1 MDYQLFLNQSE
12 LHDLISL
19 VVDECSR
26 HYYWS
31 TKGNQTNF
39 SYHMNIVNRLERLR
53 DHLKRVAQID

>member
-1 MDYQLFLNQSE
+1 MVYNLTLNKRE

-31 TKGNQTNF
+31 TKGNASNY
-39 SYHMNIVNRLERLR
+39 SYHMNVVERLEKLR
-53 DHLKRVAQID
+53 DKLKRVAHIE

>member
-1 MDYQLFLNQSE
+1 MDYKLSINKSE

-31 TKGNQTNF
+31 TKGNDSNF
-39 SYHMNIVNRLERLR
+39 SYHMNVVNRLEKLRDKLKRLR
-53 DHLKRVAQID
+53 DC

>member
-1 MDYQLFLNQSE
+1 MDYLISFNERE

-31 TKGNQTNF
+31 TKGNASNY
-39 SYHMNIVNRLERLR
+39 SYHMNVVSRLELLR
-53 DHLKRVAQID
+53 DKLKRVAQIE

>member
-1 MDYQLFLNQSE
+1 MDYQLSLNKSE

-31 TKGNQTNF
+31 TKGNDSNY
-39 SYHMNIVNRLERLR
+39 SYHMNVVTRLERLR
-53 DHLKRVAQID
+53 DHLKRVAKIE